1 MPNLNKVL
9 LMGNLTRDPQIS
21 YLPSQTAVA
30 DFGLAVNKSWTNKDG
45 TKKESTLFVDC
56 KAYGKPAEIIGKYVT
71 KGKPLF
77 VEGELTFQS
86 WQAKDGT
93 KRSKLFVTVSGFQF
107 LGGDKAERSEPDEP
121 VVADEDLPF

>member
-1 MPNLNKVL
+1 MPNLNKVF
-9 LMGNLTRDPQIS
+9 LMGHVTRDVQLS
-21 YLPSQTAVA
+21 YLPSGTACA

-45 TKKESTLFVDC
+45 SKKEDTCFVDC
-56 KAYGKPAEIIGKYVT
+56 RAFGKPAEIIGKYIT

-93 KRSKLFVTVSGFQF
+93 KRSKHIVTVKEFQF
-107 LGGDKAERSEPDEP
+107 LGGDKAEKSESDEP
-121 VVADEDLPF
+121 VVADDDLPF